1 MAIKGKSKGRS
12 AKAVTPGP
20 KPAYQPVKKPLLAKR
35 EFWLV
40 ILSILGVMVIVGL
53 VAGFIAERNAS
64 AQDDLEQRMRAT
76 MSSFQGQVE
85 PVLTTIGQANPPA
98 GYVAFTDLQTAIG
111 NLVAEKPGA
120 PVDSKALKQTATDA
134 ATSAKT
140 ALEALQQIDETALIR
155 GKGFSEEFVLY
166 VINAK
171 GNFVRAMTLY
181 GEAAK
186 LLELAAD
193 AQGPERAELATRTQ
207 AIANAATEIFDRGYA
222 RLRPGADQGGHVRA
236 AGAGAPGTDRNFM
249 TDGLL
254 LAPRLAHRRPDVGAA
269 ARRPPGRAPRGGAE
283 PPRFRG
289 LGAGTATS

>member
-20 KPAYQPVKKPLLAKR
+20 KPVYQPVKKRLLAKR

-40 ILSILGVMVIVGL
+40 ILSIFGVIVIVGL

-85 PVLTTIGQANPPA
+85 PVLTTVGQANPPA
-98 GYVAFTDLQTAIG
+98 GFVAFTDLQTAIG
-111 NLVAEKPGA
+111 NLVAEEPGA
-120 PVDSKALKQTATDA
+120 PADSKAVKQTATDA
-134 ATSAKT
+134 AASAKT
-140 ALEALQQIDETALIR
+140 ALEALNQIDESALIQ

-193 AQGPERAELATRTQ
+193 AQGAERAELATRSQ
-207 AIANAATEIFDRGYA
+207 AIANVASEIFDRGYA
-222 RLRPGADQGGHVRA
+222 DYIQAQSK
-236 AGAGAPGTDRNFM
+236 AGTFAPPAPG
-249 TDGLL
+249 LP
-254 LAPRLAHRRPDVGAA
+254 APT
-269 ARRPPGRAPRGGAE
+269 
-283 PPRFRG
+283 
-289 LGAGTATS
+289 GTS

>member
-20 KPAYQPVKKPLLAKR
+20 KPVFQPVKKPLLAKR

-40 ILSILGVMVIVGL
+40 VLSILGVVLVGGL
-53 VAGFIAERNAS
+53 VAGFVAERHAS
-64 AQDDLEQRMRAT
+64 AQDDLEQRMRAA
-76 MSSFQGQVE
+76 MSSFQGQIE

-98 GYVAFTDLQTAIG
+98 GYTVFTDLQTSIG
-111 NLVAEKPGA
+111 DLVAEEPGA
-120 PVDSKALKQTATDA
+120 PADSKALKQTATAA

-140 ALEALQQIDETALIR
+140 ALEALQQIDEATLIR

-186 LLELAAD
+186 LLELAAA

-222 RLRPGADQGGHVRA
+222 DYVEAQTK
-236 AGAGAPGTDRNFM
+236 AGAFAPPAPG
-249 TDGLL
+249 LP
-254 LAPRLAHRRPDVGAA
+254 APT
-269 ARRPPGRAPRGGAE
+269 
-283 PPRFRG
+283 
-289 LGAGTATS
+289 GTS

>member
-20 KPAYQPVKKPLLAKR
+20 KPVYQPVKKRLLAKR

-98 GYVAFTDLQTAIG
+98 GFAAFTDLQTAIG

-120 PVDSKALKQTATDA
+120 PVDSEALKQTATDA
-134 ATSAKT
+134 ASSAKT
-140 ALEALQQIDETALIR
+140 ALEALQQIDETALIQ

-193 AQGPERAELATRTQ
+193 AQGPERAELAARTQ

-222 RLRPGADQGGHVRA
+222 DYIQAQSK
-236 AGAGAPGTDRNFM
+236 AGTFAPPAPG
-249 TDGLL
+249 LP
-254 LAPRLAHRRPDVGAA
+254 APT
-269 ARRPPGRAPRGGAE
+269 
-283 PPRFRG
+283 
-289 LGAGTATS
+289 GTS

>member
-20 KPAYQPVKKPLLAKR
+20 KPVYQPVKKPLLAKH

-40 ILSILGVMVIVGL
+40 ILSILGVVVIGGL
-53 VAGFIAERNAS
+53 VAGFIAERNSS

-85 PVLTTIGQANPPA
+85 PVLTTVGQANPPA
-98 GYVAFTDLQTAIG
+98 GYTVFTDLQTAIG
-111 NLVAEKPGA
+111 QLVAGKPGA
-120 PVDSKALKQTATDA
+120 PADPKALTQTATDA
-134 ATSAKT
+134 ASAAKT

-155 GKGFSEEFVLY
+155 GKGFSEDFVLY

-193 AQGPERAELATRTQ
+193 AQGPERAELATRAH
-207 AIANAATEIFDRGYA
+207 AIANSATEIFDRGYA
-222 RLRPGADQGGHVRA
+222 DYIEAQTK
-236 AGAGAPGTDRNFM
+236 AGVFAP
-249 TDGLL
+249 
-254 LAPRLAHRRPDVGAA
+254 P
-269 ARRPPGRAPRGGAE
+269 PPGLPAPT
-283 PPRFRG
+283 
-289 LGAGTATS
+289 GTS

>member
-85 PVLTTIGQANPPA
+85 PVLTTIGQANPPV
-98 GYVAFTDLQTAIG
+98 GYSAFTDLQTAIG
-111 NLVAEKPGA
+111 DLVAEKPGA
-120 PVDSKALKQTATDA
+120 PGDSKALTQTATDA

-140 ALEALQQIDETALIR
+140 ALEALQAIDETALIQ

-166 VINAK
+166 VINSK
-171 GNFVRAMTLY
+171 GDFVHAITLY

-193 AQGPERAELATRTQ
+193 AQGPERAELAARSQ
-207 AIANAATEIFDRGYA
+207 AIEKAATELFDRGYA
-222 RLRPGADQGGHVRA
+222 DYIEAQTK
-236 AGAGAPGTDRNFM
+236 AGTFAPPAPAPG
-249 TDGLL
+249 LP
-254 LAPRLAHRRPDVGAA
+254 APT
-269 ARRPPGRAPRGGAE
+269 
-283 PPRFRG
+283 
-289 LGAGTATS
+289 GTS

>member
-20 KPAYQPVKKPLLAKR
+20 KPVYQPVKKRLLAKR

-40 ILSILGVMVIVGL
+40 ILSIFGVIVIVGL

-85 PVLTTIGQANPPA
+85 PVLTTVGQANPPA
-98 GYVAFTDLQTAIG
+98 GFVAFTDLQTAIG
-111 NLVAEKPGA
+111 NLVAEEPGA
-120 PVDSKALKQTATDA
+120 PADSKAVKQTATDA
-134 ATSAKT
+134 AASAKT
-140 ALEALQQIDETALIR
+140 ALEALNQIDESALIQ

-193 AQGPERAELATRTQ
+193 AQGAERAELATRSQ
-207 AIANAATEIFDRGYA
+207 AIASVASEIFDRGYA
-222 RLRPGADQGGHVRA
+222 DYIQAQSK
-236 AGAGAPGTDRNFM
+236 AGTFAPPAPG
-249 TDGLL
+249 LP
-254 LAPRLAHRRPDVGAA
+254 APT
-269 ARRPPGRAPRGGAE
+269 
-283 PPRFRG
+283 
-289 LGAGTATS
+289 GTS

>member
-20 KPAYQPVKKPLLAKR
+20 KPVYQPVKKRLLAKR

-40 ILSILGVMVIVGL
+40 ILSIFGVMVIVGL

-64 AQDDLEQRMRAT
+64 AQGDLEQRMRAT

-85 PVLTTIGQANPPA
+85 PVLTTVGQANPPA
-98 GYVAFTDLQTAIG
+98 GFVAFTDLQTAIG
-111 NLVAEKPGA
+111 NLVAEEPGA
-120 PVDSKALKQTATDA
+120 PADSKAVKQTATDA
-134 ATSAKT
+134 AASAKT
-140 ALEALQQIDETALIR
+140 ALEALNQIDESALIQ

-193 AQGPERAELATRTQ
+193 AQGAERAELATRSQ
-207 AIANAATEIFDRGYA
+207 AIANVASEIFDRGYA
-222 RLRPGADQGGHVRA
+222 DYIQAQSK
-236 AGAGAPGTDRNFM
+236 AGTFAPPAPG
-249 TDGLL
+249 LP
-254 LAPRLAHRRPDVGAA
+254 APT
-269 ARRPPGRAPRGGAE
+269 
-283 PPRFRG
+283 
-289 LGAGTATS
+289 GTS

>member
-40 ILSILGVMVIVGL
+40 ILSILGVLVIVGL

-111 NLVAEKPGA
+111 NLVAEEPGA

-134 ATSAKT
+134 STSSTT
-140 ALEALQQIDETALIR
+140 ALEALQQIDETALLQ
-155 GKGFSEEFVLY
+155 GKGFSEEFALY

-171 GNFVRAMTLY
+171 GGFVQAMTLY

-207 AIANAATEIFDRGYA
+207 AIANAATEIFDRGYDDYIQA
-222 RLRPGADQGGHVRA
+222 QSK
-236 AGAGAPGTDRNFM
+236 
-249 TDGLL
+249 
-254 LAPRLAHRRPDVGAA
+254 
-269 ARRPPGRAPRGGAE
+269 
-283 PPRFRG
+283 
-289 LGAGTATS
+289 AGTFAPPAQGLPAPTGTS